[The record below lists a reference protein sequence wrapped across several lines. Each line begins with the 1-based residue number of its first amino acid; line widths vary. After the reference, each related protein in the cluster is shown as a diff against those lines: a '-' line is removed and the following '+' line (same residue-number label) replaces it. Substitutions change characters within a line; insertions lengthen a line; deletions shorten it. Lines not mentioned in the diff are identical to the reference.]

1 MWHDD
6 YCDDDGDHWNDD
18 DDEINILS
26 GTMVIK
32 NGRLKKPK

>member
-18 DDEINILS
+18 DEDKYFEWYD
-26 GTMVIK
+26 GY
-32 NGRLKKPK
+32 KKRKA